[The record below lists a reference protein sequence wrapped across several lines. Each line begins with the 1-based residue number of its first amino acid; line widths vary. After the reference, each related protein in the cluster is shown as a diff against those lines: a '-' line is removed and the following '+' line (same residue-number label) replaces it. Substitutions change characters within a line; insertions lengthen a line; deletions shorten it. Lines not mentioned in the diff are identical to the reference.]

1 MCLNY
6 IKLGTHIRNHSV
18 SLVSEIQTSKDF
30 FSICIEIYRKKRSR
44 IYLGFVSYAG
54 AISTANMK

>member
-18 SLVSEIQTSKDF
+18 SLVGKIQTSKDF
-30 FSICIEIYRKKRSR
+30 FYICTEIYRKKRSGM
-44 IYLGFVSYAG
+44 YLRFVS
-54 AISTANMK
+54 